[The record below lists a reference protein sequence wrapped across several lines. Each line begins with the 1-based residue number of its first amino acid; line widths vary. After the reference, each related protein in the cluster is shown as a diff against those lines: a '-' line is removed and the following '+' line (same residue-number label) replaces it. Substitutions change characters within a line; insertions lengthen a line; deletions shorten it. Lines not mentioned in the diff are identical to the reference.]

1 LICRANQVL
10 QDCGKF
16 SSAGKPG
23 HSASFRNGG
32 FLLPLAPCQ
41 PTSKS
46 KGTKIMPKAPSAREA
61 LMEKYVAD
69 LKEKA
74 GEARPDIALL
84 EACVKVCGP
93 SIYRSDSA
101 LVAASDKS
109 EIERVRTNF
118 VGRRLG
124 VKDDDRA
131 AAAIGAAIDYLI
143 AKELKKGAALKAA

>member
-1 LICRANQVL
+1 M
-10 QDCGKF
+10 
-16 SSAGKPG
+16 S
-23 HSASFRNGG
+23 
-32 FLLPLAPCQ
+32 
-41 PTSKS
+41 
-46 KGTKIMPKAPSAREA
+46 KAPSAREA

-74 GEARPDIALL
+74 GETRLDMALL

-118 VGRRLG
+118 VARRLG
-124 VKDDDRA
+124 VKDDEKA
-131 AAAIGAAIDYLI
+131 AAAIGAAIDRYGRSVRQKHRPVVYYLI